1 MLTFRKLK
9 MAKVDAFVADANDE
23 RVAAVDVGVA
33 VYDVDEVDDENVAG
47 DAVDDVLE
55 LGDAAVD
62 NVDVVDEA
70 VADDVVAADVV
81 VAAVVAEP
89 IEPAEQQKLLLQRP
103 TLLQLEG

>member
-1 MLTFRKLK
+1 MLTIRKLK

-33 VYDVDEVDDENVAG
+33 VYDVDEVGDENVAD

-62 NVDVVDEA
+62 NVGVVDEA
-70 VADDVVAADVV
+70 VVDDVEAGVV

-89 IEPAEQQKLLLQRP
+89 IEPAEQQKQLLQRP